1 VKTIYLIVPGLGN
14 SGSQHWQTLWEKE
27 FPDKFTRIQQT
38 NWDTPTCSDWIETIE
53 NEVRKR
59 EIANVVLIAHSLGCT
74 VVAHWAKR
82 FETKIKGAF
91 LVAPSDCE
99 AETYTFDTKDFQPI
113 PLETLPFKSVVI
125 ASTNDFYVSFERAEF
140 FAKSWGSELV
150 NVGAQEHINADAG
163 FGEWQEGLE
172 LLKKLD

>member
-1 VKTIYLIVPGLGN
+1 MKTIYLIVPGVTN

-27 FPDKFTRIQQT
+27 LPEKFTRIQQV

-59 EIANVVLIAHSLGCT
+59 EIESVVLIAHSLGCT
-74 VVAHWAKR
+74 AVAHWAKR
-82 FETKIKGAF
+82 FQTKIKGAF

-99 AETYTFDTKDFQPI
+99 AETYTFDTKGFQPI
-113 PLETLPFKSVVI
+113 PLEKLPFKSVVI

-140 FAKSWGSELV
+140 FAQSWGSELV
-150 NVGAQEHINADAG
+150 NIGAKEHINADAG

>member
-1 VKTIYLIVPGLGN
+1 MNSIYLIVPGLGN
-14 SGSQHWQTLWEKE
+14 SGPQHWQTLWEKE
-27 FPDKFTRIQQT
+27 FPDKFTRIQQA

-53 NEVRKR
+53 NEVRKH
-59 EIANVVLIAHSLGCT
+59 EIENVVLIAHSLGCT
-74 VVAHWAKR
+74 AVAHWAKQ

-99 AETYTFDTKDFQPI
+99 AETYTFDTKGFAPI
-113 PLETLPFKSVVI
+113 PLEKLPFKSMVV
-125 ASTNDFYVSFERAEF
+125 ASTNDYYVSLQRAEF

-150 NVGAQEHINADAG
+150 NVGAKEHINADAG
-163 FGEWQEGLE
+163 FGEWQVGLD